1 MNEEEEYVTPT
12 ITPTEESTL
21 KQKIGTLSN
30 REWRQKNIT
39 PHLSGGGG
47 PIYDNPLELVSDAAT
62 GLDKA
67 TGIHNL
73 RMKIVQPAANIHP
86 ALGVAAEVLTP
97 DSTDLIAPGG
107 GYVRRIVE
115 NAPLGI
121 KLARKG
127 FESIAE
133 FSQNAKRV
141 WDEDLGKWVYKLGED
156 VGQSLEELWQ
166 NTQARVRAAQ
176 SLLGGKGVTGIH
188 GAGQADDIAKGAGD
202 PRGLRTSSKFGD
214 TFYWD
219 NLSEKNQKLFLS
231 AGLDQ
236 DNAVF
241 FLSNFDKPISREV
254 GASIQGGVYSD
265 RTFEFMK
272 SELFP
277 EIVNALKGIDLSKT
291 GNKLTVDHVAQIRAT
306 LPFYNGVAVKD
317 FPKVRKILESV
328 GIYGGHNP
336 KNLRGLPFDVHAIKS
351 RFWIDQ
357 VGADGSKF
365 FAGKNLNS
373 WKPLEKAAKEFS
385 KVQAASTKLVDTLME
400 QIKITRT
407 NIDQEDLIN
416 ALSKVELNPSN
427 YNLTDFNDMAQEIL
441 TQIAVAGSKPGRK
454 KQLGT
459 ILDKSIKAGR
469 RDKNRY
475 YQPTL
480 DPEGGTFM
488 KK

>member
-166 NTQARVRAAQ
+166 NTQARVRGIQ
-176 SLLGGKGVTGIH
+176 SMALV
-188 GAGQADDIAKGAGD
+188 
-202 PRGLRTSSKFGD
+202 
-214 TFYWD
+214 
-219 NLSEKNQKLFLS
+219 KLM
-231 AGLDQ
+231 
-236 DNAVF
+236 
-241 FLSNFDKPISREV
+241 I
-254 GASIQGGVYSD
+254 
-265 RTFEFMK
+265 
-272 SELFP
+272 
-277 EIVNALKGIDLSKT
+277 
-291 GNKLTVDHVAQIRAT
+291 
-306 LPFYNGVAVKD
+306 
-317 FPKVRKILESV
+317 
-328 GIYGGHNP
+328 
-336 KNLRGLPFDVHAIKS
+336 
-351 RFWIDQ
+351 
-357 VGADGSKF
+357 
-365 FAGKNLNS
+365 
-373 WKPLEKAAKEFS
+373 
-385 KVQAASTKLVDTLME
+385 
-400 QIKITRT
+400 
-407 NIDQEDLIN
+407 
-416 ALSKVELNPSN
+416 
-427 YNLTDFNDMAQEIL
+427 
-441 TQIAVAGSKPGRK
+441 
-454 KQLGT
+454 
-459 ILDKSIKAGR
+459 
-469 RDKNRY
+469 
-475 YQPTL
+475 
-480 DPEGGTFM
+480 
-488 KK
+488 